1 MTEASGRT
9 FRRAGLLF
17 EAVSM
22 LLMLATHRGQVPF
35 WKQSGL
41 DPNVIL
47 PIVFGVGVLLWFTG
61 TLAIRKARR
70 QND

>member
-1 MTEASGRT
+1 
-9 FRRAGLLF
+9 
-17 EAVSM
+17 M